1 MEKYRN
7 TFVVQGGISL
17 IIFQT
22 LSWKNFLSTGNYKTT
37 VDLTRHHNTLIS
49 GENGAGK
56 STMLDA
62 LTFALFG
69 KSFRGINLTQLPN
82 SINEKDC
89 EVEITFTMGSDTYRV
104 FRSLKP
110 KKFEIYKNG
119 DMLDQDAKSRDY
131 QKILEEQ
138 ILKMSYKSFCQVVI
152 LGSSNYVPFMQLS
165 AADRR
170 LVVENLLDI
179 DVFSVMNTLVRAR
192 LQMTKEYIK
201 DIDTKIEIAKSKVDE
216 KQKLINA
223 LEKKSSD
230 SVEKYQQEIEE
241 SQKQIKE
248 LQEDVKNQQQEVNGL
263 LEQIKDSETVPKT
276 LIEMESEHK
285 QLKSN
290 IKSIEKTVKFYQE
303 NDTCPSCKQDIQEH
317 HKDCIFQESEKEH
330 KDIVEQMEELS
341 SNIENTEKRL
351 SDINVVLGEVHSF
364 EKQIATKQ
372 NQISASNQYINK
384 MQKNIESVLNEGTEV
399 EETKDELNQLLGEGK
414 NHVERRKELVE
425 DKHYLSIASTLLKDS
440 GIKAKIIKHYL
451 PIMNKLINKY
461 LSDMDFFCQFNLD
474 ENFNET
480 IKSRH
485 RDEFSYH
492 SFSEGERLR
501 IDLSLLLAWREIAR
515 LKNSVNCN
523 LLILDE
529 VFDSSL
535 DAVGTEE
542 FLKLLT
548 SFGSRANIFVISH
561 KSDSMTDKF
570 QNHIVFEKKNNFSRI
585 K

>member
-1 MEKYRN
+1 
-7 TFVVQGGISL
+7 
-17 IIFQT
+17 
-22 LSWKNFLSTGNYKTT
+22 
-37 VDLTRHHNTLIS
+37 
-49 GENGAGK
+49 
-56 STMLDA
+56 MLDA
-62 LTFALFG
+62 LTFSLFG
-69 KSFRGINLTQLPN
+69 KSFRGINIPQLVN
-82 SINEKDC
+82 SINEKEC
-89 EVEITFTMGSDTYRV
+89 EVEITFKIGSDEYRV

-119 DMLDQDAKSRDY
+119 DLLDQDAKAKDY

-138 ILKMSYKSFCQVVI
+138 ILKMTYKSFCQVVI

-165 AADRR
+165 ASDRR

-192 LQMTKEYIK
+192 LQMTKEYVK
-201 DIDTKIEIAKSKVDE
+201 DIDTKIEIIKNKVDE
-216 KQKLINA
+216 KQKLINT

-230 SVEKYQQEIEE
+230 SVEEYQKEINQSKGTMDELNVE
-241 SQKQIKE
+241 IKE
-248 LQEDVKNQQQEVNGL
+248 LRSEICNMIDTVKDR
-263 LEQIKDSETVPKT
+263 DSEPKS
-276 LIEMESEHK
+276 LIKMESLES
-285 QLKSN
+285 QLKTK
-290 IKSIEKTVKFYQE
+290 IKTISKNAKFYEE
-303 NDTCPSCKQDIQEH
+303 NDTCPSCKQNIQEH
-317 HKDCIFQESEKEH
+317 HKKNVWEEMQKEQQEIETAISELGGKI
-330 KDIVEQMEELS
+330 KS
-341 SNIENTEKRL
+341 SEKRL
-351 SDINVVLGEVHSF
+351 TEINVVL
-364 EKQIATKQ
+364 EKINELEKRISSKESE
-372 NQISASNQYINK
+372 ISASTQYIDK
-384 MQKNIESVLNEGTEV
+384 MQRNIDSVSVEGTEV
-399 EETKDELNQLLGEGK
+399 QEAKDELSQFIGEGK
-414 NHVERRKELVE
+414 VHVEKRKDLIENR
-425 DKHYLSIASTLLKDS
+425 HYLDIASTLLKDS
-440 GIKAKIIKHYL
+440 GIKSKIIKHYL

-461 LSDMDFFCQFNLD
+461 LTDMDFFCQFNLD

-570 QNHIVFEKKNNFSRI
+570 QNHIVFEKKNNFSKI

>member
-1 MEKYRN
+1 M
-7 TFVVQGGISL
+7 
-17 IIFQT
+17 
-22 LSWKNFLSTGNYKTT
+22 SWKNFLSTGNYKTT
-37 VDLTRHHNTLIS
+37 LELTKDNNTLIS

-62 LTFALFG
+62 LCFSLFG
-69 KSFRGINLTQLPN
+69 KSFRGINIPQLPN

-89 EVEITFTMGSDTYRV
+89 EVEIEFTVGRDSYRI

-110 KKFEIYKNG
+110 KKFEIFKNG
-119 DMLDQDAKSRDY
+119 DLLNQDAKSKDY

-138 ILKMSYKSFCQVVI
+138 ILKMTYKSFCQVVI
-152 LGSSNYVPFMQLS
+152 LGSSNYIPFMKLS
-165 AADRR
+165 AKDRR

-192 LQMTKEYIK
+192 LQMAKEYIR
-201 DIDTKIEIAKSKVDE
+201 DIDYKVEIVKSKVEE
-216 KQKLINA
+216 KEKLIKT

-230 SVEKYQQEIEE
+230 SVESYKGEIKN
-241 SQKQIKE
+241 SHTQIEE
-248 LQEDVKNQQQEVNGL
+248 LQEEIKKKKENVDHLYEQVKDKDDVPRRLLKMEG
-263 LEQIKDSETVPKT
+263 LEQ
-276 LIEMESEHK
+276 
-285 QLKSN
+285 QLKSK
-290 IKSIEKTVKFYQE
+290 IKNIEKNVKFYEE

-317 HKDCIFQESEKEH
+317 HKECVFKEKAEE
-330 KDIVEQMEELS
+330 KKEVEDGVGELIVNM
-341 SNIENTEKRL
+341 TDTGKRL
-351 SDINVVLGEVHSF
+351 DDINSILQTVDTIQR
-364 EKQIATKQ
+364 QINEKQ
-372 NQISASNQYINK
+372 NQINSSLRYIGK
-384 MQKNIESVLNEGTEV
+384 MQNNIDEIVGEGVEV
-399 EETKDELNQLLGEGK
+399 EESKKELNELLGEGK
-414 NHVERRKELVE
+414 GYIGERKERVE
-425 DKHYLSIASTLLKDS
+425 DKHYYEIASVLLKDT

-461 LSDMDFFCQFNLD
+461 LGDMDFFCQFDLD
-474 ENFNET
+474 ENFDET

-485 RDEFSYH
+485 RDEFSYY

-535 DAVGTEE
+535 DTVGTEE

-548 SFGSRANIFVISH
+548 TFGNRANIFVISH
-561 KSDSMTDKF
+561 KSDIMTDKF
-570 QNHIVFEKKNNFSRI
+570 SKHIVFEKKNNFSRI
-585 K
+585 R

>member
-1 MEKYRN
+1 MILFSK
-7 TFVVQGGISL
+7 
-17 IIFQT
+17 
-22 LSWKNFLSTGNYKTT
+22 LSWKNFLSTGNYATT
-37 VDLTRHHNTLIS
+37 LDLTRHNNTLVS

-69 KSFRGINLTQLPN
+69 KSFRGINIPQLPN
-82 SINEKDC
+82 SINEKNC
-89 EVEITFTMGSDTYRV
+89 EVEIEFTIGKDEYRV

-119 DMLDQDAKSRDY
+119 TLLPQDAKSKDY

-152 LGSSNYVPFMQLS
+152 LGSSNYVPFMKLT

-170 LVVENLLDI
+170 SVVENLLDI

-192 LQMTKEYIK
+192 LQMSKEYIK
-201 DIDTKIEIAKSKVDE
+201 DIDHKVDIVKSKVEE
-216 KQKLINA
+216 KEKLIKT
-223 LEKKSSD
+223 LLRKSSD
-230 SVEKYQQEIEE
+230 SIESYKNEIET
-241 SQKQIKE
+241 SQKQITQ
-248 LQEDVKNQQQEVNGL
+248 LQTDIAKYQENITQL
-263 LEQIKDSETVPKT
+263 LEQVKDKDTVPSSLLK
-276 LIEMESEHK
+276 MEGLET
-285 QLKSN
+285 QLKGK
-290 IKSIEKTVKFYQE
+290 IKTIEKSMKFYEE
-303 NDTCPSCKQDIQEH
+303 NDTCPSCKQDIQTH
-317 HKDCIFQESEKEH
+317 HKECIFEEKTKEREEVEKGIGDLVEKIEH
-330 KDIVEQMEELS
+330 A
-341 SNIENTEKRL
+341 EKRL
-351 SDINVVLGEVHSF
+351 GDINVILNTIKGFEVHIN
-364 EKQIATKQ
+364 EKQT
-372 NQISASNQYINK
+372 QIKSSQQYIDK
-384 MQKNIESVLNEGTEV
+384 MQQSIEAVQDEGTEV
-399 EETKDELNQLLGEGK
+399 EESKKELNELIGEGK
-414 NHVERRKELVE
+414 GYVEERKERVE
-425 DKHYLSIASTLLKDS
+425 DKHYYEIANVLLKDS

-461 LSDMDFFCQFNLD
+461 LVDMDFFCQFDLD

-485 RDEFSYH
+485 RDEFTYH

-535 DAVGTEE
+535 DGVGTEE

-548 SFGSRANIFVISH
+548 TFGSRANIFVISH

-570 QNHIVFEKKNNFSRI
+570 QNHIIFEKKNNFSRI

>member
-1 MEKYRN
+1 MEKCRD
-7 TFVVQGGISL
+7 TFLVSGGISL

-22 LSWKNFLSTGNYKTT
+22 LSWRNFLSTGNNKTT

-69 KSFRGINLTQLPN
+69 KSFRGINIPQLPN
-82 SINEKDC
+82 SINEKNC
-89 EVEITFTMGSDTYRV
+89 EVEINFNIGKDDYRI

-110 KKFEIYKNG
+110 KKFEIYKN
-119 DMLDQDAKSRDY
+119 DKLIDQDAKAKDY

-165 AADRR
+165 ASDRR

-179 DVFSVMNTLVRAR
+179 DVFSTMNTLVRGR
-192 LQMTKEYIK
+192 LQMTKELIK
-201 DIDTKIEIAKSKVDE
+201 DVDTKIEIAKNKVEE
-216 KQKLINA
+216 KQKLIKT
-223 LEKKSSD
+223 LEKKSND
-230 SVEKYQQEIEE
+230 SVDNYKVEIEE
-241 SQKQIKE
+241 SQNQIKE
-248 LQEDVKNQQQEVNGL
+248 LEEEIKEGKEKVLQLLSDITDMDTTPKNLVK
-263 LEQIKDSETVPKT
+263 
-276 LIEMESEHK
+276 MESTEQ
-285 QLKSN
+285 QLKNKIKTIEKN
-290 IKSIEKTVKFYQE
+290 IKFYKE

-317 HKDCIFQESEKEH
+317 HKEEVYVEQNKEKDEIYDALSELSTHIEKTESRLSEINSITSDI
-330 KDIVEQMEELS
+330 KDI
-341 SNIENTEKRL
+341 ENEI
-351 SDINVVLGEVHSF
+351 SI
-364 EKQIATKQ
+364 KQS
-372 NQISASNQYINK
+372 QISASSKYISK
-384 MQKNIESVLNEGTEV
+384 IQKNIESVLTEGTEV
-399 EETKDELNQLLGEGK
+399 QESKDELNVLIGEGK
-414 NHVERRKELVE
+414 NYVESKRGMIDDR
-425 DKHYLSIASTLLKDS
+425 HYLDIAYTILKDS

-461 LSDMDFFCQFNLD
+461 LADMDFFCQFNLD
-474 ENFNET
+474 ESFNET

-485 RDEFSYH
+485 RDEFTYH

-535 DAVGTEE
+535 DSVGTEE

-570 QNHIVFEKKNNFSRI
+570 QNHVVFEKKNNFSGI

>member
-1 MEKYRN
+1 M
-7 TFVVQGGISL
+7 

-37 VDLTRHHNTLIS
+37 VDMTRHDNTLVS

-69 KSFRGINLTQLPN
+69 KSFRGINIPQLVN
-82 SINEKDC
+82 SINEKGC
-89 EVEITFTMGSDTYRV
+89 EVEIEFLIGKDEYKVSRGI
-104 FRSLKP
+104 KP

-119 DMLDQDAKSRDY
+119 LLLDQDAKAKDY

-138 ILKMSYKSFCQVVI
+138 ILKMTYKSFCQVVI
-152 LGSSNYVPFMQLS
+152 LGSSNYVPFMKLT

-170 LVVENLLDI
+170 SVVENLLDI
-179 DVFSVMNTLVRAR
+179 DVFSVMNTLVRGR
-192 LQMTKEYIK
+192 LQSSKELVK
-201 DIDTKIEIAKSKVDE
+201 DIDHKIEIAKSKVDE
-216 KQKLINA
+216 KQKFIST

-230 SVEKYQQEIEE
+230 SIEKYKTEIEE
-241 SQKQIKE
+241 NQKKIKE
-248 LQEDVKNQQQEVNGL
+248 IEDEVSTIRSNVEHL
-263 LEQIKDSETVPKT
+263 LGEVRDKDIVPKS
-276 LIEMESEHK
+276 LITMESDYK
-285 QLKSN
+285 QLN
-290 IKSIEKTVKFYQE
+290 GEMKSIEKNINFYKE
-303 NDTCPSCKQDIQEH
+303 NDTCPSCKQDIQQH
-317 HKDCIFQESEKEH
+317 HKDCMFEEKETER
-330 KDIVEQMEELS
+330 KSVLDKMEELS
-341 SNIENTEKRL
+341 SMIENTEKRL
-351 SDINVVLGEVHSF
+351 TDINAILDTVHNH
-364 EKQIATKQ
+364 EKRISVKQ
-372 NQISASNQYINK
+372 NEASACSQYINK
-384 MQKNIESVLNEGTEV
+384 MQKSIESVLNEGTEV
-399 EETKDELNQLLGEGK
+399 QEAKDDLNQLIGEGK
-414 NHVERRKELVE
+414 QHVVTRKELVE
-425 DKHYLSIASTLLKDS
+425 DQHYYSIASSLLRDS

-461 LSDMDFFCQFNLD
+461 LTEMDFFCQFNLD

-485 RDEFSYH
+485 RDEFTYH

-548 SFGSRANIFVISH
+548 AFGTRANIFVISH

-570 QNHIVFEKKNNFSRI
+570 SNHIMFEKKNNFS
-585 K
+585 KLVGG

>member
-1 MEKYRN
+1 M
-7 TFVVQGGISL
+7 

-22 LSWKNFLSTGNYKTT
+22 LSWKNFLSTGNYKTI
-37 VDLTRHHNTLIS
+37 VDFTRHDNTLIS

-69 KSFRGINLTQLPN
+69 KSFRGINIPQLPN

-89 EVEITFTMGSDTYRV
+89 EVEIIFTIGNEEYRV

-119 DMLDQDAKSRDY
+119 EMLDQDAKSRDY
-131 QKILEEQ
+131 QRILEEQ

-165 AADRR
+165 ATDRR

-192 LQMTKEYIK
+192 LQMTKEYVK

-216 KQKLINA
+216 KQKLIDT
-223 LEKKSSD
+223 LEKKSSE
-230 SVEKYQQEIEE
+230 SVDKYRAEVKE
-241 SQKQIKE
+241 SQKQIEELEKE
-248 LQEDVKNQQQEVNGL
+248 IEEQQTDLKTLLDAIEDRGE
-263 LEQIKDSETVPKT
+263 VPKS
-276 LIEMESEHK
+276 LIKMESVET
-285 QLKSN
+285 QLKN
-290 IKSIEKTVKFYQE
+290 KIKTIEKNAKFYE
-303 NDTCPSCKQDIQEH
+303 VNDTCPSCKQDIQEH
-317 HKDCIFQESEKEH
+317 HKKSVWEEMSD
-330 KDIVEQMEELS
+330 EQDEIEVAITELRKTIADTEIRLNEINAVLQDAHS
-341 SNIENTEKRL
+341 TEKII
-351 SDINVVLGEVHSF
+351 S
-364 EKQIATKQ
+364 AKQ
-372 NQISASNQYINK
+372 NQVSASSQYINK
-384 MQKNIESVLNEGTEV
+384 MQNNIESVLSEGTGV
-399 EETKDELNQLLGEGK
+399 QETRDELNQLLGEGK

-425 DKHYLSIASTLLKDS
+425 DKHYLAIASTLLKDS

-461 LSDMDFFCQFNLD
+461 LADMDFFCQFNLD
-474 ENFNET
+474 ENFGET

-485 RDEFSYH
+485 RDEFTYH

-561 KSDSMTDKF
+561 KSDTMTDKF

-585 K
+585 R

>member
-1 MEKYRN
+1 M
-7 TFVVQGGISL
+7 

-22 LSWKNFLSTGNYKTT
+22 LSWKNFLSTGNYKTKI
-37 VDLTRHHNTLIS
+37 DFTRHYNTLIS

-69 KSFRGINLTQLPN
+69 KSFRGIKIPQLPN
-82 SINEKDC
+82 SINEKEC
-89 EVEITFTMGSDTYRV
+89 EVDITFSIGNDNYRV
-104 FRSLKP
+104 FRSLLP

-119 DMLDQDAKSRDY
+119 DMLDQDAKTRDY

-138 ILKMSYKSFCQVVI
+138 ILKMTYKSFCQVVI

-165 AADRR
+165 AIDRR

-192 LQMTKEYIK
+192 LQMTKEYIR
-201 DIDTKIEIAKSKVDE
+201 DIDTKIEIAKSKVEE
-216 KQKLINA
+216 KQKLINT
-223 LEKKSSD
+223 LEKKSSE
-230 SVEKYQQEIEE
+230 SVDKYQIEIKNSKRQIEGLQKEIE
-241 SQKQIKE
+241 I
-248 LQEDVKNQQQEVNGL
+248 QQRSITGL
-263 LEQIKDSETVPKT
+263 LEQVNDKDTIPKS
-276 LIEMESEHK
+276 LIRMESTEN
-285 QLKSN
+285 QLKN
-290 IKSIEKTVKFYQE
+290 KIKSIQKEVKFYE
-303 NDTCPSCKQDIQEH
+303 LNDTCPSCKQDIQQH
-317 HKDCIFQESEKEH
+317 HKECVFDEKSKEH
-330 KDIVEQMEELS
+330 TEIQTTLDELVEQ
-341 SNIENTEKRL
+341 IEQIEKRMG
-351 SDINVVLGEVHSF
+351 DINAVLDTVCII
-364 EKQIATKQ
+364 EKQVSGKQ
-372 NQISASNQYINK
+372 NEISASSQYVNK
-384 MQKNIESVLNEGTEV
+384 LQKNIESVFTEGTEV
-399 EETKDELNQLLGEGK
+399 QEAKDELNQLIGK
-414 NHVERRKELVE
+414 GTQHVTRRKELVE
-425 DKHYLSIASTLLKDS
+425 DKHYLAIASTLLKDT

-461 LSDMDFFCQFNLD
+461 LAEMDFFCQFNLD

-485 RDEFSYH
+485 RDEFTYY

-548 SFGSRANIFVISH
+548 SFGNRANIFVISH
-561 KSDSMTDKF
+561 KSDTMTDKF

>member
-1 MEKYRN
+1 M
-7 TFVVQGGISL
+7 

-22 LSWKNFLSTGNYKTT
+22 LSWRNFLSTGNNKTT

-69 KSFRGINLTQLPN
+69 KSFRGINIPQLPN

-89 EVEITFTMGSDTYRV
+89 EVEITFTIGKDDYRV

-110 KKFEIYKNG
+110 KKFEIYKN
-119 DMLDQDAKSRDY
+119 DNLIDQDAKAKDY

-138 ILKMSYKSFCQVVI
+138 ILKMTYKSFCQVVI

-170 LVVENLLDI
+170 AVVENLLDI
-179 DVFSVMNTLVRAR
+179 DVFSTMNTLVRAR
-192 LQMTKEYIK
+192 LQNTKDFIK
-201 DIDTKIEIAKSKVDE
+201 DIDTELKIIKNHVEE
-216 KQKLINA
+216 KQKLIKT

-230 SVEKYQQEIEE
+230 SIDEYKLEIEE
-241 SQKQIKE
+241 TKKQIEE
-248 LQEDVKNQQQEVNGL
+248 LQKDIESYQTSISDIRK
-263 LEQIKDSETVPKT
+263 QIKDSDSVPKE
-276 LIEMESEHK
+276 LIKMESLESE
-285 QLKSN
+285 LKN
-290 IKSIEKTVKFYQE
+290 KIKTIQKSIKFYEE

-317 HKDCIFQESEKEH
+317 HKELMCKEKE
-330 KDIVEQMEELS
+330 KEQEE
-341 SNIENTEKRL
+341 IENGISELEIRINKTEQRL
-351 SDINVVLGEVHSF
+351 SEINTLLEDIHSN
-364 EKQIATKQ
+364 EKAVTTIQSQIFASTK
-372 NQISASNQYINK
+372 YIDK
-384 MQKNIESVLNEGTEV
+384 MSKNIESVLTEGTEV
-399 EETKDELNQLLGEGK
+399 EESKRQLTVLIDAGQDC
-414 NHVERRKELVE
+414 VENKKQLIE

-461 LSDMDFFCQFNLD
+461 LADMDFFCQFNLD

-485 RDEFSYH
+485 RDEFTYH

-570 QNHIVFEKKNNFSRI
+570 QNHVVFEKKNNFSRI
-585 K
+585 M

>member
-1 MEKYRN
+1 
-7 TFVVQGGISL
+7 V
-17 IIFQT
+17 IIFQK

-49 GENGAGK
+49 GDNGAGK

-62 LTFALFG
+62 LTYSLFG
-69 KSFRGINLTQLPN
+69 KSFRGIKLAQLPN

-89 EVEITFTMGSDTYRV
+89 EVEISFSVGRDTYRV
-104 FRSLKP
+104 VRGVQP

-119 DMLDQDAKSRDY
+119 EMLDQDAKSKDY

-138 ILKMSYKSFCQVVI
+138 ILKMTYKSFCQVVI

-165 AADRR
+165 ASDRR

-179 DVFSVMNTLVRAR
+179 DVFSVMNTLVRAK
-192 LQMTKEYIK
+192 LQMTKEYVK
-201 DIDTKIEIAKSKVDE
+201 DADTKIEILKNKVDE
-216 KQKLINA
+216 KQKLVST
-223 LEKKSSD
+223 LEKKSAD
-230 SVEKYQQEIEE
+230 SIEDYKNEISTNNEE
-241 SQKQIKE
+241 VLIIQKEIKTIQDKIKSFFE
-248 LQEDVKNQQQEVNGL
+248 RVKD
-263 LEQIKDSETVPKT
+263 KDDVPKR
-276 LIEMESEHK
+276 LLKMEGLEH
-285 QLKSN
+285 QLNNK
-290 IKSIEKTVKFYQE
+290 IKNIEKNVKFYEE
-303 NDTCPSCKQDIQEH
+303 NDTCPSCKQDIEEC
-317 HKDCIFQESEKEH
+317 HKKFMFDDKANERKEVEDGISDLTENINTTSERMTEINEILNSIESLEFEINEK
-330 KDIVEQMEELS
+330 Q
-341 SNIENTEKRL
+341 TR
-351 SDINVVLGEVHSF
+351 INVALR
-364 EKQIATKQ
+364 
-372 NQISASNQYINK
+372 YINTI
-384 MQKNIESVLNEGTEV
+384 QNRINEASNEGTEV
-399 EETKDELNQLLGEGK
+399 QETKDEMNKLIGEGTQS
-414 NHVERRKELVE
+414 VESRKELIE
-425 DKHYLSIASTLLKDS
+425 DKHYLSIASTLLKDT

-461 LSDMDFFCQFNLD
+461 LADMDFFCQFNLD

-485 RDEFSYH
+485 RDEFTYH

-535 DAVGTEE
+535 DSVGTEE

-548 SFGSRANIFVISH
+548 SFGNRANIFVISH
-561 KSDSMTDKF
+561 KSDTMTDKF
-570 QNHIVFEKKNNFSRI
+570 QNHVVFEKKNNFSRI

>member
-1 MEKYRN
+1 M
-7 TFVVQGGISL
+7 
-17 IIFQT
+17 IIFKS

-37 VDLTRHHNTLIS
+37 VDLTRHYNTLIS

-82 SINEKDC
+82 SINEKNC
-89 EVEITFTMGSDTYRV
+89 EVEINFTIGNDEYRV
-104 FRSLKP
+104 LRSLKP
-110 KKFEIYKNG
+110 KKFEIYKN
-119 DMLDQDAKSRDY
+119 DEMLDQDAKSRDY

-138 ILKMSYKSFCQVVI
+138 ILKMTYKSFCQVVI

-170 LVVENLLDI
+170 SVVENLLDI
-179 DVFSVMNTLVRAR
+179 DVFSVMNTLVKAR
-192 LQMTKEYIK
+192 LQMAKEYIK
-201 DIDTKIEIAKSKVDE
+201 DIDHKIDLVKNRIEDKE
-216 KQKLINA
+216 KLIST
-223 LEKKSSD
+223 LEKKSND
-230 SVEKYQQEIEE
+230 SVENYQKEITENQNHLDDLKDQIENQKSSVTNLE
-241 SQKQIKE
+241 SQINDKDFISSSLLKMDDIDKQMKRKSKNIKKEITFYENNKICPSCNQSIVEEHKNNVLQSLRDKDKIYEQRLLDIEKEIDLKEKRLGDINSIIENVNNIEKQISIKQNE
-248 LQEDVKNQQQEVNGL
+248 VSASLQYIDKIQ
-263 LEQIKDSETVPKT
+263 K
-276 LIEMESEHK
+276 
-285 QLKSN
+285 N
-290 IKSIEKTVKFYQE
+290 IKSI
-303 NDTCPSCKQDIQEH
+303 
-317 HKDCIFQESEKEH
+317 
-330 KDIVEQMEELS
+330 
-341 SNIENTEKRL
+341 
-351 SDINVVLGEVHSF
+351 
-364 EKQIATKQ
+364 
-372 NQISASNQYINK
+372 
-384 MQKNIESVLNEGTEV
+384 LNEGSEIQ
-399 EETKDELNQLLGEGK
+399 EAKNELNQLIGEGK
-414 NHVERRKELVE
+414 NHFEKRKELIE
-425 DKHYLSIASTLLKDS
+425 DKHYYNIASTLLKDS
-440 GIKAKIIKHYL
+440 GIKSKIIKHYL

-461 LSDMDFFCQFNLD
+461 LADMDFFCQFNLD

-561 KSDSMTDKF
+561 KSDTMTDKF

>member
-1 MEKYRN
+1 
-7 TFVVQGGISL
+7 L
-17 IIFQT
+17 IIFKT

-37 VDLTRHHNTLIS
+37 VDLTRHHNTLVS
-49 GENGAGK
+49 GDNGAGK

-69 KSFRGINLTQLPN
+69 KSFRGINIPQLPN

-89 EVEITFTMGSDTYRV
+89 EVEIVFTIGNNEYRV
-104 FRSLKP
+104 FRSLNP
-110 KKFEIYKNG
+110 KKFEIYKN
-119 DMLDQDAKSRDY
+119 DEMLDQDAKARDY

-138 ILKMSYKSFCQVVI
+138 ILKMTYKSFCQVVI

-165 AADRR
+165 ASDRR

-179 DVFSVMNTLVRAR
+179 DVFSVMNTLVRAK

-201 DIDTKIEIAKSKVDE
+201 SIDTKIEIAKSKIDE
-216 KQKLINA
+216 KQKLINT

-230 SVEKYQQEIEE
+230 SVDKYQIEIKNSKRQIEGLQKEIE
-241 SQKQIKE
+241 I
-248 LQEDVKNQQQEVNGL
+248 QQRSITGL
-263 LEQIKDSETVPKT
+263 LEQVNDKDTIPKS
-276 LIEMESEHK
+276 LIGMESTEN
-285 QLKSN
+285 QLKN
-290 IKSIEKTVKFYQE
+290 KIKTIQKEVKFYE
-303 NDTCPSCKQDIQEH
+303 VNDTCPSCKQDIQQH
-317 HKDCIFQESEKEH
+317 HKECVFDEKSKEH
-330 KDIVEQMEELS
+330 TEIQTTIDELAEQ
-341 SNIENTEKRL
+341 IKQVEKRMG
-351 SDINVVLGEVHSF
+351 DINAILDTVYII
-364 EKQIATKQ
+364 EKQVAGKQ
-372 NQISASNQYINK
+372 NEISASTQYINK
-384 MQKNIESVLNEGTEV
+384 LQKNIESVFTEGTEV
-399 EETKDELNQLLGEGK
+399 QETKDELNQLIGEGK
-414 NHVERRKELVE
+414 ESVSRRKTLIE
-425 DKHYLSIASTLLKDS
+425 DKHYLAIASTLLKDT

-461 LSDMDFFCQFNLD
+461 LADMDFFCQFNLD

-485 RDEFSYH
+485 RDEFTYH

-523 LLILDE
+523 LLLLDE

-548 SFGSRANIFVISH
+548 TFGNRANIFVISH
-561 KSDSMTDKF
+561 KSDTMTDKF

>member
-1 MEKYRN
+1 M
-7 TFVVQGGISL
+7 

-22 LSWKNFLSTGNYKTT
+22 LSWKNFLSTGNYKTI
-37 VDLTRHHNTLIS
+37 VDFTRHDNTLIS

-69 KSFRGINLTQLPN
+69 KSFRGINIPQLPN

-89 EVEITFTMGSDTYRV
+89 EVEMTFSIGNEDYRV

-119 DMLDQDAKSRDY
+119 EMLDQDAKAKDY
-131 QKILEEQ
+131 QRILEEQ

-192 LQMTKEYIK
+192 LQMTKEYVK

-216 KQKLINA
+216 KQKLIDT
-223 LEKKSSD
+223 LEKKSSE
-230 SVEKYQQEIEE
+230 SVDKYRAEVKE
-241 SQKQIKE
+241 SQKQIEELEKE
-248 LQEDVKNQQQEVNGL
+248 IQEQQTNLNAL
-263 LEQIKDSETVPKT
+263 LGAVEDRNEVPKS
-276 LIEMESEHK
+276 LIKMESLET
-285 QLKSN
+285 QLKN
-290 IKSIEKTVKFYQE
+290 KIKNIEKNAKFYE
-303 NDTCPSCKQDIQEH
+303 VNDTCPSCKQDIEEH
-317 HKDCIFQESEKEH
+317 HKKSVWEEMSD
-330 KDIVEQMEELS
+330 EQDEIEVAINELRET
-341 SNIENTEKRL
+341 ITNTETRL
-351 SDINVVLGEVHSF
+351 NEINAVLQDVHST
-364 EKQIATKQ
+364 EKV
-372 NQISASNQYINK
+372 ISAKQSQVSASSQYINK
-384 MQKNIESVLNEGTEV
+384 MQNNIESVLGEGTEV
-399 EETKDELNQLLGEGK
+399 QETKDELNQLLGEGK

-425 DKHYLSIASTLLKDS
+425 DKHYLAIASTLLKDS

-461 LSDMDFFCQFNLD
+461 LADMDFFCQFNLD
-474 ENFNET
+474 ENFGET

-485 RDEFSYH
+485 RDEFTYH

-561 KSDSMTDKF
+561 KSDTMTDKF

-585 K
+585 R

>member
-1 MEKYRN
+1 M
-7 TFVVQGGISL
+7 
-17 IIFQT
+17 IIFRT

-37 VDLTRHHNTLIS
+37 VDFTRHDNTLVS

-62 LTFALFG
+62 LTFSLFG
-69 KSFRGINLTQLPN
+69 KSFRGINIPQLPN

-89 EVEITFTMGSDTYRV
+89 EVEITFTIGNDEYRV

-110 KKFEIYKNG
+110 KKFEIYKN
-119 DMLDQDAKSRDY
+119 DNLLDQDAKAKDY

-138 ILKMSYKSFCQVVI
+138 ILKMTYKSFCQVVI
-152 LGSSNYVPFMQLS
+152 LGSSNYIPFMQLS

-170 LVVENLLDI
+170 AVVENLLDI
-179 DVFSVMNTLVRAR
+179 DVFSVMNTLVKAR

-201 DIDTKIEIAKSKVDE
+201 DTDYKIEIAKNKIEE
-216 KQKLINA
+216 KQKLVKT
-223 LEKKSSD
+223 LEKKSND
-230 SVEKYQQEIEE
+230 SVEKYENE
-241 SQKQIKE
+241 IKE
-248 LQEDVKNQQQEVNGL
+248 NRKMISEYNHIIEGYQNNISHLMD
-263 LEQIKDSETVPKT
+263 QIKDRDILPNSLLT
-276 LIEMESEHK
+276 MESEEK
-285 QLKSN
+285 ELKN
-290 IKSIEKTVKFYQE
+290 KIKAIQKNTKFYQE
-303 NDTCPSCKQDIQEH
+303 NDTCPSCKQDIQQH
-317 HKDCIFQESEKEH
+317 HRECVFAENEKE
-330 KDIVEQMEELS
+330 KEEINEQLEQLLERIDS
-341 SNIENTEKRL
+341 VQKRL
-351 SDINVVLGEVHSF
+351 NDINAVLSTVDGI
-364 EKQIATKQ
+364 EKAVSKKQ
-372 NQISASNQYINK
+372 NEVSVSSQYIDK
-384 MQKNIESVLNEGTEV
+384 MQKNIESVFNETSEI
-399 EETKDELNQLLGEGK
+399 EETKKEMNELVGEGK
-414 NHVERRKELVE
+414 EHVKRRKELVE
-425 DKHYLSIASTLLKDS
+425 DQHYYSIASTLLKDS
-440 GIKAKIIKHYL
+440 GIKSKIIKHYL

-461 LSDMDFFCQFNLD
+461 LADMDFFCKFNLD
-474 ENFNET
+474 ENFNES

-485 RDEFSYH
+485 RDEFTYH

-535 DAVGTEE
+535 DGVGTEE
-542 FLKLLT
+542 FLKILT
-548 SFGSRANIFVISH
+548 TFGKRANIFVISH

>member
-1 MEKYRN
+1 M
-7 TFVVQGGISL
+7 
-17 IIFQT
+17 IIFRT

-37 VDLTRHHNTLIS
+37 IDFTRHDNSLIS

-62 LTFALFG
+62 LTFSLFG
-69 KSFRGINLTQLPN
+69 KSFRGINLTQLTN
-82 SINEKDC
+82 SINEKEC
-89 EVEITFTMGSDTYRV
+89 EVEITFDIGSESYRV
-104 FRSLKP
+104 LRGIKP

-119 DMLDQDAKSRDY
+119 NLLDQDAKARDY
-131 QKILEEQ
+131 QRILEEQ

-192 LQMTKEYIK
+192 LQMTKEYVK

-216 KQKLINA
+216 KQKLIDT
-223 LEKKSSD
+223 LKKRSSD
-230 SVEKYQQEIEE
+230 SVDKYQKEIEDTR
-241 SQKQIKE
+241 KQIDE
-248 LQEDVKNQQQEVNGL
+248 LQSEVEEQQIALEELLSKIEDRE
-263 LEQIKDSETVPKT
+263 EVPKSV
-276 LIEMESEHK
+276 IKMESLEK
-285 QLKSN
+285 QLQTK
-290 IKSIEKTVKFYQE
+290 IKNIEKSAKFYEE
-303 NDTCPSCKQDIQEH
+303 NDTCPSCKQDIEKH
-317 HKDCIFQESEKEH
+317 HKETLWEEMSKDKEEVTSA
-330 KDIVEQMEELS
+330 ISELS
-341 SNIENTEKRL
+341 SKIKDAEKRL
-351 SDINVVLGEVHSF
+351 SEINATMQDVYSI
-364 EKQIATKQ
+364 EKVISGKQ
-372 NQISASNQYINK
+372 NQISASSQYINK
-384 MQKNIESVLNEGTEV
+384 MQKNIETTLSEGTEV
-399 EETKDELNQLLGEGK
+399 QETNDELNQLLGEGK
-414 NHVERRKELVE
+414 QHVERRKELIE

-461 LSDMDFFCQFNLD
+461 LADMDFFCQFNLD
-474 ENFNET
+474 ENFSET

-485 RDEFSYH
+485 RDEFTYH

-585 K
+585 R

>member
-1 MEKYRN
+1 M
-7 TFVVQGGISL
+7 IL
-17 IIFQT
+17 FQT
-22 LSWKNFLSTGNYKTT
+22 LSWKNFLSTGNYKTI

-69 KSFRGINLTQLPN
+69 KSFRGINIPQLPN

-89 EVEITFTMGSDTYRV
+89 EVEIIFTIGNDEYRV

-119 DMLDQDAKSRDY
+119 NLLDQDSKSKDY

-138 ILKMSYKSFCQVVI
+138 ILKMTYKSFCQVVI

-170 LVVENLLDI
+170 AVVENLLDI

-192 LQMTKEYIK
+192 LQVAKEYIK
-201 DIDTKIEIAKSKVDE
+201 NIDTKIEITKSKVED
-216 KQKLINA
+216 KQKLIQT
-223 LEKKSSD
+223 LEKKSND
-230 SVEKYQQEIEE
+230 SVDKYQKEIEE
-241 SQKQIKE
+241 ARKQIKE
-248 LQEDVKNQQQEVNGL
+248 LNEDIQNQQRSIDNMLSQINDKDTIPKSL
-263 LEQIKDSETVPKT
+263 IKLESNET
-276 LIEMESEHK
+276 
-285 QLKSN
+285 QLKNKIKTIQKN
-290 IKSIEKTVKFYQE
+290 IKFYQE
-303 NDTCPSCKQDIQEH
+303 NDTCPSCKQNIQQH
-317 HKDCIFQESEKEH
+317 HKDCVFEEKAKEQQSIENQLNSLSE
-330 KDIVEQMEELS
+330 
-341 SNIENTEKRL
+341 NIEYTEKRMG
-351 SDINVVLGEVHSF
+351 DINAILDSIHNI
-364 EKQIATKQ
+364 EKQISKKQ
-372 NQISASNQYINK
+372 NEISASNQYIDK
-384 MQKNIESVLNEGTEV
+384 MQKSIESVLVEGTEV
-399 EETKDELNQLLGEGK
+399 QETKDELNQLIGEGK

-425 DKHYLSIASTLLKDS
+425 DKHYLAIASTLLKDS

-561 KSDSMTDKF
+561 KSDTMTDKF
-570 QNHIVFEKKNNFSRI
+570 QNHVVFEKKNNFSRI